1 MIDGLMNTIGTVSG
15 VKKYQR
21 ILMVDNDQDMLR
33 LLNRTLE
40 LEGYDTVVVAN
51 GDEALYLLDKIKPDM
66 VIMDTF
72 EPDSDNFNTLDR
84 LREHSNVPIIVL
96 TSDNEVETLRK
107 VFAHGA
113 DDFIRK
119 PFGAKSFVARIKAKL
134 RRSHPEV
141 QR

>member
-15 VKKYQR
+15 VKKHQR
-21 ILMVDNDQDMLR
+21 ILMVDNNQDMLR

-40 LEGYDTVVVAN
+40 LEGYDTVVVAD

-134 RRSHPEV
+134 RRCHPEV